1 MKTSLVTSAVL
12 HALVLTWAL
21 VSIGS
26 PPDFQVADVEALPVD
41 MVPIEELTQLQQG
54 DKEAPK
60 AEIPSVT
67 PTKRPDIVENAE
79 HVGENKIDLKTP
91 PKPDAKPNNVEA
103 AAAPE
108 KAEKTPPT
116 PDPVREDTKDVT
128 EEKPVTEP
136 AKEVAAL
143 PEPKQDTKPEA
154 KPEEKPAEEKP
165 AENPDA
171 EALPDKVPTPVVKPK
186 VEKPVEAAKAPDT
199 KKDETQKE
207 KKKKASSAADSDFN
221 ADEVAALLNKTDPA
235 NGGAKSGKTPK
246 AFGASKTT
254 GNTLSQNEMDA
265 LRGQIQKNW
274 SAFAGIE
281 GLDGMILTVR
291 FELDPQGNIIGEPEV
306 ETNGGSATAQ
316 RTMAGSV
323 RRAILRS
330 LPFQG
335 LPADKY
341 DSWRQM
347 VVNFDPSSMSI
358 Q

>member
-21 VSIGS
+21 VSLGS
-26 PPDFQVADVEALPVD
+26 PPDFQVADVEAMPVD
-41 MVPIEELTQLQQG
+41 MVPIEELTKLQQG

-60 AEIPSVT
+60 AETPSVT
-67 PTKRPDIVENAE
+67 PTKRPDTVENAE
-79 HVGENKIDLKTP
+79 NVGENKIDLKTP
-91 PKPDAKPNNVEA
+91 PKPDAKPNKVEA

-116 PDPVREDTKDVT
+116 PDPVKEDSKEVT
-128 EEKPVTEP
+128 EEKPASEP
-136 AKEVAAL
+136 ATEVAAL
-143 PEPKQDTKPEA
+143 PEPKEEVKPDA
-154 KPEEKPAEEKP
+154 KPEEQPAEEKP

-171 EALPDKVPTPVVKPK
+171 EALPDKVPTPMAKPK
-186 VEKPVEAAKAPDT
+186 VEKPAQTAKTPDR
-199 KKDETQKE
+199 KAEENQKE
-207 KKKKASSAADSDFN
+207 KKKASSANDSDFN
-221 ADEVAALLNKTDPA
+221 ADQVAALLNKTDPA

-265 LRGQIQKNW
+265 MRGQIEKNW

-323 RRAILRS
+323 RRAIMKS
-330 LPFQG
+330 LPFEG

>member
-12 HALVLTWAL
+12 HALVLIWAL
-21 VSIGS
+21 VSLGS
-26 PPDFQVADVEALPVD
+26 PPDFQVADVEAMPVD
-41 MVPIEELTQLQQG
+41 MVPIEELTKLQQG

-60 AEIPSVT
+60 AEIPSVM
-67 PTKRPDIVENAE
+67 PTKRPDTVENAE
-79 HVGENKIDLKTP
+79 NVGENKIDLKTP

-116 PDPVREDTKDVT
+116 PDPVKEDSKEVT
-128 EEKPVTEP
+128 EEKPASEP
-136 AKEVAAL
+136 ATEVAAL
-143 PEPKQDTKPEA
+143 PEPKEEVKPDA
-154 KPEEKPAEEKP
+154 KPEEQPAEEKP

-171 EALPDKVPTPVVKPK
+171 EALPDKVPTPMAKPK
-186 VEKPVEAAKAPDT
+186 VEKPAQTAKTPDR
-199 KKDETQKE
+199 KKEENQKE
-207 KKKKASSAADSDFN
+207 KKKASSANDSDFN

-235 NGGAKSGKTPK
+235 NGGAKSGKTQK

-281 GLDGMILTVR
+281 GLDGMILTVK
-291 FELDPQGNIIGEPEV
+291 FELDPQGNIIGDPEV

-323 RRAILRS
+323 RRAILKS
-330 LPFQG
+330 LPFEG

-341 DSWRQM
+341 DSWREM